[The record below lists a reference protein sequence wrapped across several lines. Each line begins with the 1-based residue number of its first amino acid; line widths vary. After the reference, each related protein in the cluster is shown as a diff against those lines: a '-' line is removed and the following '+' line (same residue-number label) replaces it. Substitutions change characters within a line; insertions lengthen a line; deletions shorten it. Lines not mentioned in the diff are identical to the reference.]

1 MFGRTKI
8 TLWESNWI
16 QAILCQVFGSQ
27 NDKPVHPNQ
36 PRWALA
42 ACGRTGRKPTDA
54 ASENVYAQIVIESS
68 WALCLDSG
76 TTIYDTSMNPLEQNT
91 YTGTPHIEIS
101 YAIRPKLL
109 KKNNF
114 FKGALEA
121 GFGTTHVLYSNVF
134 EVPPTHFLP
143 VSSTTFKHPFPLSY
157 LHFFLWCLW
166 VTHFYSYQYFR
177 VIFPFFQGQSLLQ
190 MYSRLH
196 CCSPAANLQ
205 ETTLRYQISESLWHW
220 LVMACEEERSR

>member
-42 ACGRTGRKPTDA
+42 ACGSTGRKPTDA

-91 YTGTPHIEIS
+91 GTPCRYSTYRNI
-101 YAIRPKLL
+101 L
-109 KKNNF
+109 KKMR
-114 FKGALEA
+114 LPSE
-121 GFGTTHVLYSNVF
+121 VLVF
-134 EVPPTHFLP
+134 PACFPSDDYTVIFL
-143 VSSTTFKHPFPLSY
+143 FY
-157 LHFFLWCLW
+157 FFLKRSPGGW
-166 VTHFYSYQYFR
+166 VWNYPRAVF
-177 VIFPFFQGQSLLQ
+177 
-190 MYSRLH
+190 
-196 CCSPAANLQ
+196 
-205 ETTLRYQISESLWHW
+205 
-220 LVMACEEERSR
+220 

>member
-109 KKNNF
+109 KKNEITLRSMGVSSVFSIRWLHSHFF

-134 EVPPTHFLP
+134 EVPPHSFPAGFLN
-143 VSSTTFKHPFPLSY
+143 Y
-157 LHFFLWCLW
+157 L
-166 VTHFYSYQYFR
+166 
-177 VIFPFFQGQSLLQ
+177 
-190 MYSRLH
+190 
-196 CCSPAANLQ
+196 
-205 ETTLRYQISESLWHW
+205 
-220 LVMACEEERSR
+220 

>member
-1 MFGRTKI
+1 MQSDPNYWKKMRLPSEVWVFPACFPSDDYAVIFFLKEPWRLGLELPTCC
-8 TLWESNWI
+8 
-16 QAILCQVFGSQ
+16 ILMS
-27 NDKPVHPNQ
+27 
-36 PRWALA
+36 
-42 ACGRTGRKPTDA
+42 
-54 ASENVYAQIVIESS
+54 
-68 WALCLDSG
+68 
-76 TTIYDTSMNPLEQNT
+76 
-91 YTGTPHIEIS
+91 
-101 YAIRPKLL
+101 L
-109 KKNNF
+109 K
-114 FKGALEA
+114 
-121 GFGTTHVLYSNVF
+121 S
-134 EVPPTHFLP
+134 PPTHFLP
-143 VSSTTFKHPFPLSY
+143 VSLTTFKHPFPLSY